1 MKKKLIFLFQIIFI
15 YILFLS
21 ISFADLQKNL
31 INKITAT
38 KTLSFNFKQNIAEKV
53 EFGNCYIKY
62 PLLMKCIYQ
71 NLKQKSVISNGK
83 TVAIIKKKYKKI
95 YYYPIRTTPLFI
107 ILKKKLIFLFQ
118 IIFIYILFLSISFAD
133 LQKNLINKIT
143 ATKTLSFNFKQN
155 IAEKVEF
162 GNCYIKYPL
171 LMKCIYQNLKQKSV
185 ISNGKTVAIIKKKYK
200 KIYYYPIRTTPLFII
215 LKKEKILHLIRN
227 NKPTKIDSSII
238 EFELNEKKSNKLKIL
253 FDKNSLE
260 FKGWKTKDAYSNDVT
275 FIIYDLK
282 TNEIIEDEFFKIP
295 KEEDL

>member
-95 YYYPIRTTPLFI
+95 SYYP
-107 ILKKKLIFLFQ
+107 
-118 IIFIYILFLSISFAD
+118 
-133 LQKNLINKIT
+133 
-143 ATKTLSFNFKQN
+143 
-155 IAEKVEF
+155 V
-162 GNCYIKYPL
+162 
-171 LMKCIYQNLKQKSV
+171 
-185 ISNGKTVAIIKKKYK
+185 
-200 KIYYYPIRTTPLFII
+200 RTTPLFII

-238 EFELNEKKSNKLKIL
+238 EFELNEKKSNKLKIF

-260 FKGWKTKDAYSNDVT
+260 FKGWKTKDAYSNDVS

>member
-1 MKKKLIFLFQIIFI
+1 MKKKIIFLFQIIFI
-15 YILFLS
+15 YIIFIS

-38 KTLSFNFKQNIAEKV
+38 KTLSFNFKQ
-53 EFGNCYIKY
+53 
-62 PLLMKCIYQ
+62 
-71 NLKQKSVISNGK
+71 
-83 TVAIIKKKYKKI
+83 T
-95 YYYPIRTTPLFI
+95 
-107 ILKKKLIFLFQ
+107 
-118 IIFIYILFLSISFAD
+118 
-133 LQKNLINKIT
+133 
-143 ATKTLSFNFKQN
+143 

-238 EFELNEKKSNKLKIL
+238 EFELNEKKSNKLKIF
-253 FDKNSLE
+253 FDENSLE
-260 FKGWKTKDAYSNDVT
+260 FKGWKTKDAYSNDVS